1 MARRNEGFR
10 LCCWTQILSPRAVPV
25 GAQPPAHPGQAAP
38 AAGLQEPSTF
48 SYTPLGQ
55 NSSHTAPVIFRWD
68 CVKCC
73 EVLVLWIIIPE
84 RCMRSLCLKNSK
96 TSRCWVVYNCA
107 AAPPQPHQC
116 YHLRILGSALGK
128 CLDWILQFCCSGYNR
143 AFKAEKQF
151 GKHTNPPLIISYPW
165 DEAAFV
171 PVLICRLIKDCQQ
184 N

>member
-25 GAQPPAHPGQAAP
+25 GAQPPAHSGQAAL
-38 AAGLQEPSTF
+38 GLQKPSTF

-55 NSSHTAPVIFRWD
+55 NSSHTTPIVFRWD
-68 CVKCC
+68 C
-73 EVLVLWIIIPE
+73 ELWGPSTMNYYP
-84 RCMRSLCLKNSK
+84 RKVYALTLLKKSK

-116 YHLRILGSALGK
+116 YHSRILGSALGK